1 MFSSSERFFIFIF
14 KYFFILPELQTPP
27 LLSHFTFPPT
37 AIPLLTPY
45 IPLLHSFT
53 ILHILY
59 HPSTSAFTNDT
70 PLLSSSISPPPTSP
84 TFPLIYPFLLSS
96 IFCLWCV
103 LLYVGIMY
111 ATQIYFLF
119 IFNCFRFSLSLLG
132 RMQSCISSYRW
143 SDGGGYFLYKKPSL
157 TSLILTRTKFKLWNS
172 EGFNLFSNISPPKP
186 QHYLGVILEYFR
198 VDVLP
203 FYGIIPGA

>member
-1 MFSSSERFFIFIF
+1 MIDQRVKKKSFPFNVMHNFCFLLLSVFFFIFIF

-37 AIPLLTPY
+37 AIPLPTPY

-96 IFCLWCV
+96 IFCLWCI

-119 IFNCFRFSLSLLG
+119 IFNCFRFSLSL
-132 RMQSCISSYRW
+132 
-143 SDGGGYFLYKKPSL
+143 SL
-157 TSLILTRTKFKLWNS
+157 
-172 EGFNLFSNISPPKP
+172 
-186 QHYLGVILEYFR
+186 FR
-198 VDVLP
+198 VECKVVYLLIGGLTVEDIFCIRNLL
-203 FYGIIPGA
+203 

>member
-1 MFSSSERFFIFIF
+1 MHNFCFLLLSVFFFIFIF

-70 PLLSSSISPPPTSP
+70 PLLSSCISPPPTSP
-84 TFPLIYPFLLSS
+84 TFPLMYPFLLSS

-111 ATQIYFLF
+111 ATQIFFSLHIQLF
-119 IFNCFRFSLSLLG
+119 SLFSLSLRTECKVVYLLIG
-132 RMQSCISSYRW
+132 GLTVEDIFCIR
-143 SDGGGYFLYKKPSL
+143 
-157 TSLILTRTKFKLWNS
+157 
-172 EGFNLFSNISPPKP
+172 NL
-186 QHYLGVILEYFR
+186 L
-198 VDVLP
+198 
-203 FYGIIPGA
+203 